1 MGLGLPPAPWR
12 GLLPVPTRRRPRAM
26 GHRPLATGLLPQAA
40 QGRGSAGRAMRPRP
54 LRPARAAG
62 LPRGPAPHRA
72 RRPPVHMPPRAAMHL
87 PHSPPPVPI
96 IARHRGRLRR
106 ARADLPVA
114 PTEYPHPPHMA
125 RGLPPAPPSLPLT
138 APRPVLTAPTPPLS
152 PRPLLPAPT
161 LPTAAH
167 PLPGRR
173 LPQPALTRI
182 P

>member
-1 MGLGLPPAPWR
+1 MGLGLLPHPPRAP
-12 GLLPVPTRRRPRAM
+12 LPVPTRRRPRAM
-26 GHRPLATGLLPQAA
+26 GHRPLVTGLLPQAA

-72 RRPPVHMPPRAAMHL
+72 RRPPAHMPPRAAMHL

-114 PTEYPHPPHMA
+114 PTEYPRPPHMA
-125 RGLPPAPPSLPLT
+125 RGLPPAPPSLPLP